1 MKKNKYIY
9 GTIAATTAIT
19 LATVGASTV
28 SADTQYGIFL
38 NRVTG
43 EWQTVNHATGEIV
56 KSEPNGTYSSYE
68 EAQASL
74 ATSNV
79 EAPVTTETPATETT
93 AVEAPK
99 TSADVKPALDAQQ
112 AVVDATAQ
120 DATKAQADV
129 DAANQDVTTAQ
140 TDVDTAT
147 QAVKDAEANAANAT
161 PENIAAIQAD
171 QAANLADQ
179 AANATET
186 DEVNAEIASQTATVA
201 DAQTAVDTAQAEKD
215 AADAN
220 VTAKEADVKAAQDAL
235 SGTGLAE
242 AQATL
247 DQAKTDVKTAEA
259 NVTTATDAVAT
270 AKQADADR
278 DAKIKAAETEVAVKS
293 DAVDTAKAKLTA
305 AQDAVTKTSQ
315 ALDITTQSLSKA
327 EQALAEYL
335 DNNQNS
341 FALAVQKEILDKT
354 GETYFGDD
362 VKSLRDLV
370 AQFKELLAQSQY
382 RQAQDYAERHQLG
395 AKITA
400 FLTNNSAE
408 KHLSNLIG
416 SDVLN
421 STITVVDAVPQ
432 MTFET
437 YKSLNIVISSQVNAI
452 RKLFETGTSS
462 FLTEQSLVDGWNAQ
476 KLYQNS
482 SITMS
487 NVSLLDKGHYENVTN
502 ATKENLFFTATTYRN
517 LSTVTFKELSHLV
530 LEGVMYWLF
539 EDAHSNFGHHRHTL
553 ADGSHA
559 YGIFANNVSAAV
571 LENTFR
577 TSKSDSIV
585 YKLYDVKAREAEL
598 TYWENVRDTFNR
610 KFQNL
615 RQLQAD
621 NAEAMSAIQNY
632 VSLENTSY
640 TTYTKQGQSVPV
652 TIEAEITK
660 AYTKAWEYLVIND
673 ADITANTI
681 LPGVNFN
688 DLSAG
693 YWLARMVPNVL
704 FAMTK
709 EYASSDR
716 NNIAG
721 FDDYGYLP
729 YGAYATLTGN
739 LRNTIPALKNAVEIE
754 KQNLAQL
761 LAQIPTDAKI
771 ATLQVALTKAQ
782 ADQAQAASDAAKAQ
796 LTKASSDYATA
807 LEAKTQAEKV
817 LAEATATPLQTQV
830 AENNLR
836 LAEIALQN
844 AEARKA
850 DAQKAVDNFSTDL
863 ATKKAALDTAK
874 TELAQAQ
881 ATATA
886 KAEALNTAK
895 AELAKQ
901 QGTLDSLN
909 KDKDALLA
917 EKDRLVEEAKAL
929 AEELQGYL
937 KAPAILANAQATLTE
952 KQAAL
957 TEAQAKAETAQNKLE
972 TVTAKLAA
980 EESKLAELQAEYN
993 KLKDL
998 EDKAKDNVIVTL
1010 PDGTIVAVPKD
1021 APTAVEKP
1029 AINIDAVKDAIT
1041 KGQDV
1046 TVVDGE
1052 VVVTN
1057 PQAGVTVTQTATGE
1071 KVTYSRAERA
1081 KTLPNTGEQTSLLA
1095 LAGLT
1100 VLSSLGL
1107 VSARRRK
1114 QG

>member
-28 SADTQYGIFL
+28 SADTQYDIFL

-74 ATSNV
+74 ATSTV
-79 EAPVTTETPATETT
+79 EAPVTTETPAAETT

-120 DATKAQADV
+120 DATNAQADA
-129 DAANQDVTTAQ
+129 DTANQDVTTAQ
-140 TDVDTAT
+140 ADVDTAT
-147 QAVKDAEANAANAT
+147 QAVKDAEANTVNAT
-161 PENIAAIQAD
+161 PENIAANQAD

-186 DEVNAEIASQTATVA
+186 DEVNAEITAQTQTVA

-215 AADAN
+215 TADAN
-220 VTAKEADVKAAQDAL
+220 VTAKEADVKAAQNAI

-242 AQATL
+242 AQANL
-247 DQAKTDVKTAEA
+247 DNASEAVTDANA
-259 NVTTATDAVAT
+259 NVDTATQAVEDA
-270 AKQADADR
+270 KKADADR
-278 DAKIKAAETEVAVKS
+278 GAKIKAAETEVAVKS

-305 AQDAVTKTSQ
+305 AQDESKTRTDALNKTNDAVKTATDALANVDTVTIADGKQFIEDRKTGDSDFMTDSGSTIIEQSSTNIGDDDKLKVIDVNTLSDSDKQELALYTLKVINAVRASQ
-315 ALDITTQSLSKA
+315 GLTPMQLTTGGMTAAKNQADKYITRDQLIQTAGHISGDYFGENVSNISKASATMYDIKLDIYNAIMTMAFNDAPSKWSHTNNMMSSASDLGVAFATFGGRTHIINVHGVYSGTVITDPNDPTTLQA
-327 EQALAEYL
+327 ALA
-335 DNNQNS
+335 
-341 FALAVQKEILDKT
+341 
-354 GETYFGDD
+354 
-362 VKSLRDLV
+362 
-370 AQFKELLAQSQY
+370 
-382 RQAQDYAERHQLG
+382 
-395 AKITA
+395 
-400 FLTNNSAE
+400 
-408 KHLSNLIG
+408 
-416 SDVLN
+416 
-421 STITVVDAVPQ
+421 
-432 MTFET
+432 
-437 YKSLNIVISSQVNAI
+437 
-452 RKLFETGTSS
+452 
-462 FLTEQSLVDGWNAQ
+462 
-476 KLYQNS
+476 
-482 SITMS
+482 
-487 NVSLLDKGHYENVTN
+487 
-502 ATKENLFFTATTYRN
+502 
-517 LSTVTFKELSHLV
+517 
-530 LEGVMYWLF
+530 
-539 EDAHSNFGHHRHTL
+539 
-553 ADGSHA
+553 
-559 YGIFANNVSAAV
+559 
-571 LENTFR
+571 
-577 TSKSDSIV
+577 
-585 YKLYDVKAREAEL
+585 
-598 TYWENVRDTFNR
+598 
-610 KFQNL
+610 
-615 RQLQAD
+615 
-621 NAEAMSAIQNY
+621 
-632 VSLENTSY
+632 
-640 TTYTKQGQSVPV
+640 
-652 TIEAEITK
+652 
-660 AYTKAWEYLVIND
+660 
-673 ADITANTI
+673 
-681 LPGVNFN
+681 
-688 DLSAG
+688 
-693 YWLARMVPNVL
+693 
-704 FAMTK
+704 
-709 EYASSDR
+709 
-716 NNIAG
+716 
-721 FDDYGYLP
+721 
-729 YGAYATLTGN
+729 
-739 LRNTIPALKNAVEIE
+739 
-754 KQNLAQL
+754 
-761 LAQIPTDAKI
+761 
-771 ATLQVALTKAQ
+771 KAQ
-782 ADQAQAASDAAKAQ
+782 ADQSAAQAASDTAQ
-796 LTKASSDYATA
+796 ANLVKASSDYAKA
-807 LEAKTQAEKV
+807 LELKTQAETT
-817 LAEATATPLQTQV
+817 LADATATPLQTQV

-836 LAEIALQN
+836 LATIALQN

-850 DAQKAVDNFSTDL
+850 DAQKAVDNFSADL

-886 KAEALNTAK
+886 KAEALETAK
-895 AELAKQ
+895 VELAKQ

-929 AEELQGYL
+929 ATELKGYL
-937 KAPAILANAQATLTE
+937 DAPAILANAQATLTE

-980 EESKLAELQAEYN
+980 EESKLAKLQAEYN

-998 EDKAKDNVIVTL
+998 EDKAKDNVIATL

-1021 APTAVEKP
+1021 APTAAEKP

-1046 TVVDGE
+1046 TVVDGK

-1057 PQAGVTVTQTATGE
+1057 PQAGVTVTPQGI
-1071 KVTYSRAERA
+1071 TYSRVDRA